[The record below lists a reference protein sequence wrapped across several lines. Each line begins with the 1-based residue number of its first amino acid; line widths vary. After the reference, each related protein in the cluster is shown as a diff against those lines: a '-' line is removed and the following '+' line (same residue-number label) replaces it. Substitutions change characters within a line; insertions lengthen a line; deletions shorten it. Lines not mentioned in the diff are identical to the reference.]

1 MIRRHWKRLLL
12 ILIILGLVSAA
23 GIYAWLFVDLPSL
36 DTLYQ
41 RASAPSTRILDR
53 HGRVLYEI
61 SDPHQGR
68 HTPVK
73 FDDIPPYCREAT
85 IATEDANYYSHPGV
99 DVGGILRAIW
109 INLQGG
115 EILSGGSTITQQLAR
130 NLLLSPDERSQ
141 RTLTRKLRE
150 AILAWRITQT
160 FSKNDILA
168 LYLNEAYYGNLAI
181 GIEAAARVYFGKS
194 SGELDLAECSL
205 LAGLPQSPSRYDP
218 LSDLG
223 AAKQRQTVVL
233 DLMAKQGY
241 ITADRADLA
250 KAEDLQ
256 FAATPF
262 PIEAPHF
269 VAYVRQWLEDRF
281 GLEAIYTQGL
291 VVTTTLDLDWQNT
304 AQAITQRHLAD
315 LRENKPDQPG
325 KNVND
330 AAVITLDP
338 QSGEI
343 LVMLGSPDY
352 FDKTIDGA
360 VNATI
365 AHRQP
370 GSSIKPITYAAAFDP
385 KSPAPLTPASMI
397 LDVRSSFPTKE
408 GDPYVPKNYDQQFHG
423 PVSAREA
430 LASSYNIPAVKVLQ
444 HVGLDR
450 MIALARDLGI
460 TTFGQPDRYGFA
472 LTLGGGE
479 VRLLDMALAYSA
491 FANGGHKI
499 DPVAVL
505 QVSDSQGHT
514 LYTHTPQQSE
524 QVLDP
529 RVAYLI
535 TSILSD
541 NKARAPA
548 FSEYSVLRLTRPS
561 AAKTGTTTD
570 WRDNWTL
577 GYTPDLVTGVWV
589 GNADN
594 KPMERVSGVT
604 GAGPIWHDFMQE
616 ALKGK
621 PIQDFTRP
629 NGLINLDVCATSGLL
644 PTPYCPYTKR
654 EVFIAGTQPTQPD
667 NLYQPIKID
676 VATGLP
682 ATADTPR
689 DRVETKVYLM
699 LPAEA
704 REWARDNGIP
714 QLAMNNTAPLPSS
727 AGDQLTM
734 TNTETQTT
742 STNFQVR
749 ITRPDNGTI
758 YRITPQ
764 TPLETQRIPVQAIVA
779 DNVRW
784 KTLTIIVDGQ
794 PIGEFTSSPARTF
807 WMLQPGSHTITAH
820 VIDDQGQS
828 LESAAITVLVTQ

>member
-1 MIRRHWKRLLL
+1 MRRHWKLALFILL
-12 ILIILGLVSAA
+12 IVSLACSV
-23 GIYAWLFVDLPSL
+23 GVYAWLFVDLPSL

-41 RASAPSTRILDR
+41 HASAPSTRILDR
-53 HGRVLYEI
+53 HGRILYEI

-68 HTPVK
+68 HTPIGLA
-73 FDDIPPYCREAT
+73 DIPSACREAT

-99 DVGGILRAIW
+99 DMTGIIRALW

-115 EILSGGSTITQQLAR
+115 EVLSGGSTITQQLAR
-130 NLLLSPDERSQ
+130 NLLLSPDERTQ

-150 AILAWRITQT
+150 SILAWRITQQ
-160 FSKNDILA
+160 FSKDDILA

-181 GIEAAARVYFGKS
+181 GLEAAAQVYFGKS
-194 SGELDLAECSL
+194 AGELDLAECAL
-205 LAGLPQSPSRYDP
+205 LAGLPQSTALYDP
-218 LSDLG
+218 LTNLA
-223 AAKQRQTVVL
+223 AAKQRQAVVL
-233 DLMAKQGY
+233 DLMTKQGY
-241 ITADRADLA
+241 ITSDRAELA

-269 VAYVRQWLEDRF
+269 VAYVRQWLEDRY
-281 GLEAIYTQGL
+281 GLEALYTQGL
-291 VVTTTLDLDWQNT
+291 VVTTTLDLDLQNA
-304 AQAITQRHLAD
+304 AQAIAQRQIAALQQD
-315 LRENKPDQPG
+315 KPDQPG
-325 KNVND
+325 KNVNN
-330 AAVITLDP
+330 AAVVALDP
-338 QSGEI
+338 RTGEV

-352 FDKTIDGA
+352 FDKKIDGA
-360 VNATI
+360 VNAAI
-365 AHRQP
+365 ALRQP

-385 KSPAPLTPASMI
+385 QSPAPLTPASMI
-397 LDVRSSFPTKE
+397 LDVRTSFPTKE

-444 HVGLDR
+444 YVGLDR
-450 MIALARDLGI
+450 MIALARTLGI
-460 TTFGQPDRYGFA
+460 STFGQPDRYGLS

-491 FANGGHKI
+491 FANGGLKVG
-499 DPVAVL
+499 PVAVL
-505 QVSDSQGHT
+505 QVSDAQDNM
-514 LYTHTPQQSE
+514 LYQQAPQSGQY
-524 QVLDP
+524 VLDP

-548 FSEYSVLRLTRPS
+548 FGEYSMLRLDRPA

-570 WRDNWTL
+570 WRDNWTI
-577 GYTPDLVTGVWV
+577 GYTPELVTGVWV

-594 KPMERVSGVT
+594 KPMERVSGIT

-629 NGLINLDVCATSGLL
+629 DGLIDLDVCATSGLL

-667 NLYQPIKID
+667 NLYRPVDID
-676 VATGLP
+676 VVTGLP

-689 DRVETKVYLM
+689 DHIETRVFLI

-714 QLAMNNTAPLPSS
+714 QLTIND
-727 AGDQLTM
+727 DQLTM
-734 TNTETQTT
+734 ENQRATGGPQA
-742 STNFQVR
+742 SADSQALVR

-764 TPLETQRIPVQAIVA
+764 TPIETQRIPVQAIVA
-779 DNVRW
+779 DGVKLRSL
-784 KTLTIIVDGQ
+784 TLLVDGQ
-794 PIGEFTSSPARTF
+794 SIGEFTASPARAF
-807 WMLQPGSHTITAH
+807 WQLQLGVHTITAKM
-820 VIDDQGQS
+820 IDDHDQS
-828 LESAAITVLVTQ
+828 FESEPVRIVVTQ